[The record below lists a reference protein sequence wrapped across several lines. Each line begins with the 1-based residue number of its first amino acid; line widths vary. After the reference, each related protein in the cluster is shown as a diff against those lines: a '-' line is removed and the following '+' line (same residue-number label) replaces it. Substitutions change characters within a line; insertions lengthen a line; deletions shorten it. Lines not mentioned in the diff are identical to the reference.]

1 MENHFWTFCAT
12 VVAVGRIT
20 TLAIRPKI
28 NVEQTTSYVA
38 RLKLDGASGCTKLD
52 DVTTEHISSCN
63 RMSANVYN
71 FTRILQNSEPD
82 KINNLAKF
90 ILCGLKLY
98 GQ

>member
-1 MENHFWTFCAT
+1 MPRNESLCTICDDGVLGDEIHF
-12 VVAVGRIT
+12 
-20 TLAIRPKI
+20 LY
-28 NVEQTTSYVA
+28 E
-38 RLKLDGASGCTKLD
+38 CTKLD
-52 DVTTEHISSCN
+52 DLRTKYISSCN

-71 FTRILQNSEPD
+71 CTRMLQNSEPD